1 MMGLTTQT
9 YEEIRSGLQPNV
21 ADAARILIVCDDEV
35 ERKRLTVLLLEAGF
49 DSDCAESLTAG
60 CAAAKSGQYQ
70 VVVSIP
76 ELVDGSWKRL
86 ADMAVRYD
94 LRFEVVVWA
103 RNFDLTDW
111 AGALDNGAFDV
122 LDAVYE
128 QHRMVEATKCALW
141 AAYLKGAG
149 PMPRVNP
156 PHHTAVA

>member
-1 MMGLTTQT
+1 MGLTTQT

-35 ERKRLTVLLLEAGF
+35 ERKRLTVLLSEAGF

-76 ELVDGSWKRL
+76 ELIDGSWKRL
-86 ADMAVRYD
+86 ADLAARYD

-128 QHRMVEATKCALW
+128 QHRIVEATKCAMW

-149 PMPRVNP
+149 PMPRVNL
-156 PHHTAVA
+156 PHHSAVA